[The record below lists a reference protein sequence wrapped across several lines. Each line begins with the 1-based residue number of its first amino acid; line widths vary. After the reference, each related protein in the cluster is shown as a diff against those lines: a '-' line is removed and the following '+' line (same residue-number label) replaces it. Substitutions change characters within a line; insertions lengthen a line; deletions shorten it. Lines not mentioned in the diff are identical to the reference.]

1 MGADVV
7 GREGGGVEVVQFFDG
22 DARPREIEQ
31 FAEGE
36 AVSWLVDEQKSAHL
50 SNGRFGQFW

>member
-7 GREGGGVEVVQFFDG
+7 GREGGGVEVVQFFYG

-36 AVSWLVDEQKSAHL
+36 AV
-50 SNGRFGQFW
+50 F